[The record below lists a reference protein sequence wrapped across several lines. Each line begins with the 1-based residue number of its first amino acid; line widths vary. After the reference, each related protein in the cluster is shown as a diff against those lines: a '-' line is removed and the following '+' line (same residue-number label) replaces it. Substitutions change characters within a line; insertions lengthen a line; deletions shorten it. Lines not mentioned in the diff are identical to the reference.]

1 MEIKSKDIIEAFN
14 IYSRLAF
21 KGYED
26 RDELR
31 SYIIDDKIRELVDE
45 FAHEV
50 DCTIISAGEYI
61 YMVPVA
67 VSSPF
72 HISNEGLRKKYL
84 PSKQQKN
91 IYIYLMYVSIIILFG
106 EFYDSYQSLEPTRS
120 FLPMDN
126 WLEAV
131 NNYMATLDEI
141 DKEELKEIEKEHEY
155 NWISILEEWNAL
167 DDLRE
172 DVKVQDARTNSR
184 LSFLNTVKNFLED
197 QDLVLDIGNYEIEL
211 TEKSRIIIQRYYM
224 DYEYNRGILDFMYG
238 LERER
243 RENTDAS
250 HIED

>member
-1 MEIKSKDIIEAFN
+1 MEFKSKEIMEAFN
-14 IYSRLAF
+14 IYSKLAL

-26 RDELR
+26 KDEIR
-31 SYIIDDKIRELVDE
+31 SYIVDDKIRELVNE

-50 DCTIISAGEYI
+50 DCTIILAGEYI
-61 YMVPVA
+61 YMVPIA
-67 VSSPF
+67 VTSPF
-72 HISNEGLRKKYL
+72 HISNEELRRKYL

-91 IYIYLMYVSIIILFG
+91 LYIYLMYVTIIILFG

-126 WLEAV
+126 WLKSV
-131 NNYMATLDEI
+131 NDYMTTLEEI
-141 DKEELKEIEKEHEY
+141 DKEELKEFEKEYEY
-155 NWISILEEWNAL
+155 NWVSILEEWNAL

-184 LSFLNTVKNFLED
+184 FSFLNTVKNFLED
-197 QDLVLDIGNYEIEL
+197 QALIVDIGNDEIEL
-211 TEKSRIIIQRYYM
+211 TEKSKTIIQRYYM

-250 HIED
+250 HI